1 MSYGHADKII
11 AAAAGTP
18 AADSPPIDPALY
30 QRDDMREVL
39 AVRDVTALY
48 LALKAAGLTQR
59 QIAELTG
66 QSQSEVSDILAG
78 RRVSSYDVL
87 VRIAGGLRIPR
98 ELMGLSYGA
107 SSAYCGDEA
116 TATDPPEEVNVAM

>member
-48 LALKAAGLTQR
+48 LALKAAGIKCTPW
-59 QIAELTG
+59 
-66 QSQSEVSDILAG
+66 
-78 RRVSSYDVL
+78 RRS
-87 VRIAGGLRIPR
+87 PR
-98 ELMGLSYGA
+98 R
-107 SSAYCGDEA
+107 
-116 TATDPPEEVNVAM
+116 PRR